1 MRRNVLVF
9 VVVVLVASMFAG
21 CGSSDEPDRASNREP
36 SGQGVS
42 LRLGTVT
49 ERSVD
54 GGADGRNATA
64 AVTAMNEFSVDLY
77 RQVTSTEDGN
87 IILSPYS
94 AAFALS
100 MIYAGARGSTETEM
114 ADVLH
119 ATGIDQADWHEGIN
133 AYDLTLEARTVD
145 SSTDWASAN
154 KVWTTPGLQL
164 IDNYLDILTGDY
176 GSPLAEADFVT
187 DPEGARDA
195 INTWV
200 KDNTNDLIPGLWP
213 PNSFDANTVMVL
225 VNAVALDAPWEFP
238 FDAEWTRDGPFTLP
252 DGTTVRVPMMQ
263 YHEYLP
269 SYAETG
275 LQAVELPYGDG
286 ALSMIVIVP
295 DDLAAFEAD
304 LSTDTLD
311 KIIDGIKEGGIH
323 LSMPK
328 WSARTDLELDDS
340 LTALGMQAAFTNADF
355 SGMVQGGGIHLETVQ
370 HSAFIE
376 VDEEG
381 TRAAAAT
388 GGAMAGSHGP
398 TIDVNKPFLYL
409 ITDRGAGT
417 YLFMGRVD
425 DPTETAE

>member
-195 INTWV
+195 INT
-200 KDNTNDLIPGLWP
+200 
-213 PNSFDANTVMVL
+213 
-225 VNAVALDAPWEFP
+225 
-238 FDAEWTRDGPFTLP
+238 
-252 DGTTVRVPMMQ
+252 
-263 YHEYLP
+263 
-269 SYAETG
+269 
-275 LQAVELPYGDG
+275 
-286 ALSMIVIVP
+286 
-295 DDLAAFEAD
+295 
-304 LSTDTLD
+304 
-311 KIIDGIKEGGIH
+311 
-323 LSMPK
+323 
-328 WSARTDLELDDS
+328 
-340 LTALGMQAAFTNADF
+340 
-355 SGMVQGGGIHLETVQ
+355 
-370 HSAFIE
+370 
-376 VDEEG
+376 
-381 TRAAAAT
+381 
-388 GGAMAGSHGP
+388 
-398 TIDVNKPFLYL
+398 
-409 ITDRGAGT
+409 
-417 YLFMGRVD
+417 
-425 DPTETAE
+425 